1 MKAGKFIP
9 VALIGTVTLGLIAL
23 EVRHR
28 LKYGHFF
35 PLGLHAD
42 VTDFRGDIGPGPS
55 IFFDAHL
62 TNFGLY
68 PREIER
74 CEFVSDANTHEVSVA
89 YRVER
94 FEDGTHSW
102 RTVVDSGQD
111 FCRPRP
117 VAIIRAK
124 LVRKWLWP
132 GQTLSTGARA
142 MDESDI
148 VAGNTMRFVIEANGH
163 QFPTG
168 RFAIVEVY
176 SH

>member
-1 MKAGKFIP
+1 MKAGKLIP
-9 VALIGTVTLGLIAL
+9 VALIGTVTLGLISL
-23 EVRHR
+23 EVRHH

-42 VTDFRGDIGPGPS
+42 VTDFRGPP

-62 TNFGLY
+62 TNFGLC

-74 CEFVSDANTHEVSVA
+74 CEFVSDANTPEASVA

-111 FCRPRP
+111 FCHPRP
-117 VAIIRAK
+117 VAVIRAK
-124 LVRKWLWP
+124 LVRKWLWT
-132 GQTLSTGARA
+132 GQRLSTGARA

-148 VAGNTMRFVIEANGH
+148 VAGSTMRFVIEANGH